1 MVKRKPVP
9 QHRNANAVRL
19 NSNQTAYKGLVY
31 GCASR
36 YQSGAAAV
44 EYTVVTLAVITA
56 LFVPLGGDGSL
67 SGVGLLLQGLRNFQM
82 HSTYLLSLP

>member
-1 MVKRKPVP
+1 MDKQRFVP
-9 QHRNANAVRL
+9 QHRNTNPTRL
-19 NSNQTAYKGLVY
+19 SSSKVAFKGLVY
-31 GCASR
+31 GYASR
-36 YQSGAAAV
+36 HQTGAAAV

-56 LFVPLGGDGSL
+56 LFVPLGGEGSL